1 MNIETRIAQWLRTPF
16 DQQTQNQVALL
27 AKNPKEAEDAFYKDL
42 EFGTGGMRGIMGVG
56 TNRINKYTLGKNTQG
71 LSEYLKEQH
80 PNEKICAVIAYDC
93 RHQSKELAKIC
104 ADIFTANGIH
114 CYLLSDLRPTP
125 ELSFAVRHLNAQCGI
140 VLTASHNPPE
150 YNGYKVYGKDG
161 GQLIPPHDE
170 AISQR
175 ILDTAFESIQFDG
188 NPALLQYIDK
198 EIDTA
203 YQKDVL
209 NSALFDKRKNK
220 PLKIVFTPIHG
231 TSITALPQVLE
242 QAGYD
247 KLTIVKEQIEPD
259 GDFPTVKS
267 PNPEEQEALKMAVAL
282 ANEKNADLVIGTDP
296 DADRFGL
303 VVKDAESA
311 WCYLN
316 GNQIMA
322 VLTDFL
328 LQKKAAENILNSNCF
343 IASTVV
349 STPLIQQIAVHH
361 GVQYK
366 NTLTGFK
373 WIAKLIE
380 DFPEL
385 EFIGGGEESFGY
397 LVGDTVRDKDAISAS
412 LLACEIANEAK
423 QNESSF
429 FELLIECYK
438 KYGAYKERLV
448 SITKKGKEGVE
459 YIAQQMENFR
469 KSPPKSIGGIEVIIL
484 EDYLHLTSYNFKRKE
499 EEKLQYSPSNVLI
512 FKLEDG
518 TKIALRPSGTEPKI
532 KYYFQ
537 AEKSLLLQVLDQSW
551 KEQEKTL
558 EIRLDEL
565 SSLILP

>member
-1 MNIETRIAQWLRTPF
+1 MEYQSRIAQWMRSPF
-16 DQQTQNQVALL
+16 DQQTQSQVALL

-71 LSEYLKEQH
+71 LSEYLKEQY
-80 PNEKICAVIAYDC
+80 PNEKIRTVIAYDC

-104 ADIFTANGIH
+104 ADVFTANGIH
-114 CYLLSDLRPTP
+114 CALFSDLRPTP
-125 ELSFAVRHLNAQCGI
+125 ELSFAVRYLNAHCGI

-161 GQLIPPHDE
+161 GQLVPPHDE

-209 NSALFDKRKNK
+209 NSALFDKSKNK

-231 TSITALPQVLE
+231 TSITALPQVLD

-247 KLTIVKEQIEPD
+247 KLTIVKEQIEPN

-282 ANEKNADLVIGTDP
+282 ANKENADLVIGTDP

-303 VVKDAESA
+303 VVKDVDSD

-322 VLTDFL
+322 VLTEFL
-328 LQKKAAENILNSNCF
+328 LQKKATKNTLNPNCF

-349 STPLIQQIAVHH
+349 STPLIQQIALYFC
-361 GVQYK
+361 VQYK

-397 LVGDTVRDKDAISAS
+397 LVGDSVRDKDAISAS

-469 KSPPKSIGGIEVIIL
+469 KSPPKSIGGVQVMVL
-484 EDYLHLTSYNFKRKE
+484 EDYLHLTSYNFKLKK

-532 KYYFQ
+532 KYYFSVNQ
-537 AEKSLLLQVLDQSW
+537 KFDPNLSW
-551 KEQEKTL
+551 KEQEKNL
-558 EIRLDEL
+558 ETRLDEL

>member
-16 DQQTQNQVALL
+16 DQQTQDQVALL
-27 AKNPKEAEDAFYKDL
+27 AKNSKEAEDAFYKDL

-71 LSEYLKEQH
+71 LSEFLKEQH
-80 PNEKICAVIAYDC
+80 PNEKICSVIAYDC

-114 CYLLSDLRPTP
+114 CYLFSDLRPTP

-209 NSALFDKRKNK
+209 SSALFDKRKNK

-303 VVKDAESA
+303 VVKDAEST

-397 LVGDTVRDKDAISAS
+397 LVGDLVRDKDAISAS

-423 QNESSF
+423 NNGSSF

-532 KYYFQ
+532 KYYFSVNQ
-537 AEKSLLLQVLDQSW
+537 KFDPDQSW

>member
-114 CYLLSDLRPTP
+114 CYLFSDLRPTP

-161 GQLIPPHDE
+161 GQLVPPHDE

-209 NSALFDKRKNK
+209 NSALFDKSKNK

-328 LQKKAAENILNSNCF
+328 LQKKAAENTLNSNCF

-397 LVGDTVRDKDAISAS
+397 LVGDSVRDKDAISAS

-423 QNESSF
+423 NNGSSF

-469 KSPPKSIGGIEVIIL
+469 KSPPKSIGGIEVMIL

-532 KYYFQ
+532 KYYFSVNQ
-537 AEKSLLLQVLDQSW
+537 KFDPDQSW

>member
-1 MNIETRIAQWLRTPF
+1 MEYQSRIAQWMRSPF
-16 DQQTQNQVALL
+16 DQQTQSQVALL

-71 LSEYLKEQH
+71 LSEYLKEQY
-80 PNEKICAVIAYDC
+80 PNEKIRTVIAYDC

-104 ADIFTANGIH
+104 ADVFTANGIH
-114 CYLLSDLRPTP
+114 CALFSDLRPTP
-125 ELSFAVRHLNAQCGI
+125 ELSFAVRYLNAHCGI

-161 GQLIPPHDE
+161 GQLVPPHDE

-209 NSALFDKRKNK
+209 NSALFDKSKNK

-231 TSITALPQVLE
+231 TSITALPQVLD

-247 KLTIVKEQIEPD
+247 KLTIVKEQIEPN

-282 ANEKNADLVIGTDP
+282 ANKENADLVIGTDP

-303 VVKDAESA
+303 VVKDVDSD

-322 VLTDFL
+322 VLTEFL
-328 LQKKAAENILNSNCF
+328 LQKKATKNTLNPNCF

-349 STPLIQQIAVHH
+349 STPLIQQIALYFC
-361 GVQYK
+361 VQYK

-397 LVGDTVRDKDAISAS
+397 LVGDSVRDKDAISAS

-448 SITKKGKEGVE
+448 SITKKGKEGGE

-469 KSPPKSIGGIEVIIL
+469 KSPPKSIGGVQVMVL
-484 EDYLHLTSYNFKRKE
+484 EDYLHLTSYNFKLKK

-532 KYYFQ
+532 KYYFSVNQ
-537 AEKSLLLQVLDQSW
+537 KFDPNLSW
-551 KEQEKTL
+551 KEQEKNL
-558 EIRLDEL
+558 ETRLDEL

>member
-1 MNIETRIAQWLRTPF
+1 MNIETRIAQWLRAPF

-27 AKNPKEAEDAFYKDL
+27 AKNPKQAEDAFYKDL

-71 LSEYLKEQH
+71 LSEYLKDQH

-114 CYLLSDLRPTP
+114 CYLFSDLRPTP
-125 ELSFAVRHLNAQCGI
+125 ELSFAVRQLNAQCGI

-220 PLKIVFTPIHG
+220 PLKIVFTTIHG

-303 VVKDAESA
+303 VVKDAEST

-328 LQKKAAENILNSNCF
+328 LQKKAAENTLNSNCF

-397 LVGDTVRDKDAISAS
+397 LVGDSVRDKDAISAS

-423 QNESSF
+423 NNGSSF

-448 SITKKGKEGVE
+448 SITKKGKKGVE

-532 KYYFQ
+532 KYYFSVNQ
-537 AEKSLLLQVLDQSW
+537 KFDPDQSW

>member
-114 CYLLSDLRPTP
+114 CYLFSDLRPTP

-161 GQLIPPHDE
+161 GQLVPPHDE

-231 TSITALPQVLE
+231 TSITALPQVLD

-328 LQKKAAENILNSNCF
+328 LQKKAAENTLNSNCF

-397 LVGDTVRDKDAISAS
+397 LVGDSVRDKDAISAS

-423 QNESSF
+423 NNGSSF

-448 SITKKGKEGVE
+448 SITRKGKEGVE

-532 KYYFQ
+532 KYYFSVNQ
-537 AEKSLLLQVLDQSW
+537 KFDPDQSW

>member
-114 CYLLSDLRPTP
+114 CYLFSDLRPTP

-150 YNGYKVYGKDG
+150 YNGFKVYGKDG
-161 GQLIPPHDE
+161 GQLVPPHDE

-209 NSALFDKRKNK
+209 NSALFDKSKNK

-247 KLTIVKEQIEPD
+247 KLTIVKEQIDPN

-328 LQKKAAENILNSNCF
+328 LQKRAAENTLNSNCF

-380 DFPEL
+380 GFPEL

-397 LVGDTVRDKDAISAS
+397 LVGDSVRDKDAISAS

-423 QNESSF
+423 NNGSSF

-459 YIAQQMENFR
+459 YIAEQMENFR
-469 KSPPKSIGGIEVIIL
+469 KSPPKSIGGIDVMIL

-532 KYYFQ
+532 KYYFSINQ
-537 AEKSLLLQVLDQSW
+537 KFDPDQSW

>member
-1 MNIETRIAQWLRTPF
+1 MEYQSRIAQWMRSPF
-16 DQQTQNQVALL
+16 DQQTQSQVALL

-71 LSEYLKEQH
+71 LSEYLKEQY
-80 PNEKICAVIAYDC
+80 PNEKIRTVIAYDC

-104 ADIFTANGIH
+104 ADVFTANGIH
-114 CYLLSDLRPTP
+114 CALFSDLRPTP
-125 ELSFAVRHLNAQCGI
+125 ELSFAVRYLNAHCGI

-161 GQLIPPHDE
+161 GQLVPPHDE

-175 ILDTAFESIQFDG
+175 ILNTAFESIQFDG

-209 NSALFDKRKNK
+209 NSALFDKSKNK

-231 TSITALPQVLE
+231 TSITALPQVLD

-247 KLTIVKEQIEPD
+247 KLTIVKEQIEPN

-282 ANEKNADLVIGTDP
+282 ANKENADLVIGTDP

-303 VVKDAESA
+303 VVKDVDSD

-322 VLTDFL
+322 VLTEFL
-328 LQKKAAENILNSNCF
+328 LQKKATKNTLNPNCF

-349 STPLIQQIAVHH
+349 STPLIQQIALHF

-385 EFIGGGEESFGY
+385 KFIGGGEESFGY
-397 LVGDTVRDKDAISAS
+397 LVGDSVRDKDAISAS
-412 LLACEIANEAK
+412 LLACEIATEAK

-469 KSPPKSIGGIEVIIL
+469 KSPPKSIGGVQVMVL
-484 EDYLHLTSYNFKRKE
+484 EDYLHLTSYNFKLKK

-532 KYYFQ
+532 KYYFSVNQ
-537 AEKSLLLQVLDQSW
+537 KFDPNLSW

-558 EIRLDEL
+558 ETRLDEL

>member
-1 MNIETRIAQWLRTPF
+1 MEYQSRIAQWMRSPF
-16 DQQTQNQVALL
+16 DQQTQSQVALL

-71 LSEYLKEQH
+71 LSEYLKEQY
-80 PNEKICAVIAYDC
+80 PNEKIRTVIAYDC

-104 ADIFTANGIH
+104 ADVFTANGIH
-114 CYLLSDLRPTP
+114 CALFSDLRPTP
-125 ELSFAVRHLNAQCGI
+125 ELSFAVRYLNAHCGI

-161 GQLIPPHDE
+161 GQLVPPHDE

-209 NSALFDKRKNK
+209 NSALFDKSKNK

-231 TSITALPQVLE
+231 TSITALPQVLD

-247 KLTIVKEQIEPD
+247 KLTIVKEQIEPN

-282 ANEKNADLVIGTDP
+282 ANKENADLVIGTDP

-303 VVKDAESA
+303 VVKDVDSD

-322 VLTDFL
+322 VLTEFL
-328 LQKKAAENILNSNCF
+328 LQKKATKNTLNPNCF

-349 STPLIQQIAVHH
+349 STPLIQQIALHF

-373 WIAKLIE
+373 WIAKLIV

-385 EFIGGGEESFGY
+385 KFIGGGEESFGY
-397 LVGDTVRDKDAISAS
+397 LVGDSVRDKDAISAS

-469 KSPPKSIGGIEVIIL
+469 KSPPKSIGGVQVMVL
-484 EDYLHLTSYNFKRKE
+484 EDYLHLTSYNFKLKK

-532 KYYFQ
+532 KYYFSVNQ
-537 AEKSLLLQVLDQSW
+537 KFDPNLSW

-558 EIRLDEL
+558 ETRLDEL

>member
-1 MNIETRIAQWLRTPF
+1 MEYQSRIAQWMRSPF
-16 DQQTQNQVALL
+16 DQQTQSQVALL

-71 LSEYLKEQH
+71 LSEYLKEQY
-80 PNEKICAVIAYDC
+80 PNEKIRTVIAYDC

-104 ADIFTANGIH
+104 ADVFTANGIH
-114 CYLLSDLRPTP
+114 CALFSDLRPTP
-125 ELSFAVRHLNAQCGI
+125 ELSFAVRYLNAHCGI

-161 GQLIPPHDE
+161 GQLVPPHDE

-209 NSALFDKRKNK
+209 NSALFDKSKNK

-247 KLTIVKEQIEPD
+247 KLTIVKEQIDPN

-282 ANEKNADLVIGTDP
+282 ANKENADLVIGTDP

-303 VVKDAESA
+303 VVKDVDSD

-322 VLTDFL
+322 VLTEFL
-328 LQKKAAENILNSNCF
+328 LQKKATKNTLNPNCF

-349 STPLIQQIAVHH
+349 STPLIQQIALHF

-385 EFIGGGEESFGY
+385 KFIGGGEESFGY
-397 LVGDTVRDKDAISAS
+397 LVGDSVRDKDAISAS

-469 KSPPKSIGGIEVIIL
+469 KSPPKSIGGVQVMVL
-484 EDYLHLTSYNFKRKE
+484 EDYLHLTSYNFKLKK

-532 KYYFQ
+532 KYYFSVNQ
-537 AEKSLLLQVLDQSW
+537 KFDPNLSW

-558 EIRLDEL
+558 ETRLDEL

>member
-114 CYLLSDLRPTP
+114 CYLFSDLRPTP

-161 GQLIPPHDE
+161 GQLVPPHDE

-209 NSALFDKRKNK
+209 NSALFDKSKNK

-247 KLTIVKEQIEPD
+247 KLTIVKEQIDPN

-328 LQKKAAENILNSNCF
+328 LQKRAAENTLNSNCF

-380 DFPEL
+380 GFPEL

-397 LVGDTVRDKDAISAS
+397 LVGDSVRDKDAISAS

-423 QNESSF
+423 NNGSSF

-448 SITKKGKEGVE
+448 SITKKGKKGVE
-459 YIAQQMENFR
+459 YIAKQMENFR
-469 KSPPKSIGGIEVIIL
+469 KSPPKSIGGIDVMIL

-532 KYYFQ
+532 KYYFSINQ
-537 AEKSLLLQVLDQSW
+537 KFDPDQSW

>member
-114 CYLLSDLRPTP
+114 CYLFNDLRPTP

-161 GQLIPPHDE
+161 GQLVPPHDE

-209 NSALFDKRKNK
+209 NSALFDKSKNK

-247 KLTIVKEQIEPD
+247 KLTIVKEQIDPN

-328 LQKKAAENILNSNCF
+328 LQKRAAENTLNSNCF

-380 DFPEL
+380 GFPEL

-397 LVGDTVRDKDAISAS
+397 LVGDSVRDKDAISAS

-423 QNESSF
+423 NNGSSF

-459 YIAQQMENFR
+459 YIAEQMENFR
-469 KSPPKSIGGIEVIIL
+469 KSPPKSIGGIDVMIL

-532 KYYFQ
+532 KYYFSINQ
-537 AEKSLLLQVLDQSW
+537 KFDPDQSW

>member
-1 MNIETRIAQWLRTPF
+1 MCRY
-16 DQQTQNQVALL
+16 
-27 AKNPKEAEDAFYKDL
+27 FYCKWDSL
-42 EFGTGGMRGIMGVG
+42 
-56 TNRINKYTLGKNTQG
+56 
-71 LSEYLKEQH
+71 YL
-80 PNEKICAVIAYDC
+80 
-93 RHQSKELAKIC
+93 
-104 ADIFTANGIH
+104 F
-114 CYLLSDLRPTP
+114 SDLRPTP

-161 GQLIPPHDE
+161 GQLVPPHDE

-209 NSALFDKRKNK
+209 NSALFDKSKNK

-247 KLTIVKEQIEPD
+247 KLTIVKEQIDPN

-328 LQKKAAENILNSNCF
+328 LQKRAAENTLNSNCF

-361 GVQYK
+361 DVQYK

-380 DFPEL
+380 GFPEL

-397 LVGDTVRDKDAISAS
+397 LVGDSVRDKDAISAS

-423 QNESSF
+423 NNGSSF
-429 FELLIECYK
+429 FELFLIECYK

-459 YIAQQMENFR
+459 YIAEQMENFR
-469 KSPPKSIGGIEVIIL
+469 KSPPKSIGGIDVMIL

-532 KYYFQ
+532 KYYFSINQ
-537 AEKSLLLQVLDQSW
+537 KFDPDQSW

>member
-114 CYLLSDLRPTP
+114 CNLFSDLRPTP

-161 GQLIPPHDE
+161 GQLVPPHDE

-209 NSALFDKRKNK
+209 NSALFDKSKNK

-247 KLTIVKEQIEPD
+247 KLTIVKEQIDPN

-328 LQKKAAENILNSNCF
+328 LQKRAAENTLNSNCF

-397 LVGDTVRDKDAISAS
+397 LVGDSVRDKDAISAS

-423 QNESSF
+423 NNGSSF

-459 YIAQQMENFR
+459 YIAEQMENFR
-469 KSPPKSIGGIEVIIL
+469 KSPPKSIGGIDVMIL

-532 KYYFQ
+532 KYYFSVNQ
-537 AEKSLLLQVLDQSW
+537 KFDPDQSW

>member
-114 CYLLSDLRPTP
+114 CYLFSDLRPTP

-161 GQLIPPHDE
+161 GQLVPPHDE

-247 KLTIVKEQIEPD
+247 KLTIVKEQIDPN

-328 LQKKAAENILNSNCF
+328 LQKRAAENTLNSNCF

-397 LVGDTVRDKDAISAS
+397 LVGDLVRDKDAISAS

-423 QNESSF
+423 NNGSSF

-469 KSPPKSIGGIEVIIL
+469 KSPPKSIGGIDVMIL
-484 EDYLHLTSYNFKRKE
+484 EDYLHLTSFNFKRKE

-532 KYYFQ
+532 KYYFSINQ
-537 AEKSLLLQVLDQSW
+537 KFDPDQSW

>member
-1 MNIETRIAQWLRTPF
+1 MNIKTRIAQWLRTPF

-114 CYLLSDLRPTP
+114 CYLFSDLRPTP

-161 GQLIPPHDE
+161 GQLVPPHDE

-220 PLKIVFTPIHG
+220 PLKVVFTPIHG

-247 KLTIVKEQIEPD
+247 KLTIVKEQIDPN

-328 LQKKAAENILNSNCF
+328 LQKRAAENTLNSNCF

-380 DFPEL
+380 GFPEL

-397 LVGDTVRDKDAISAS
+397 LVGDSVRDKDAISAS

-423 QNESSF
+423 NNGSSF

-459 YIAQQMENFR
+459 YIAEQMENFR
-469 KSPPKSIGGIEVIIL
+469 KSPPKSIGGIDVMIL

-532 KYYFQ
+532 KYYFSINQ
-537 AEKSLLLQVLDQSW
+537 KFDPDQSW

>member
-114 CYLLSDLRPTP
+114 CYLFSDLRPTP

-161 GQLIPPHDE
+161 GQLVPPHDE

-209 NSALFDKRKNK
+209 NSALFDKSKNK

-247 KLTIVKEQIEPD
+247 KLTIVKEQIDPN

-328 LQKKAAENILNSNCF
+328 LQKRAAENTLNSNCF

-397 LVGDTVRDKDAISAS
+397 LVGDSVRDKDAISAS

-423 QNESSF
+423 NNGSSF

-459 YIAQQMENFR
+459 YIAEQMENFR

-532 KYYFQ
+532 KYYFSVNQ
-537 AEKSLLLQVLDQSW
+537 KFDPDQSW

>member
-1 MNIETRIAQWLRTPF
+1 MEYQSRIAQWMRSPF
-16 DQQTQNQVALL
+16 DQQTQSQVALL

-71 LSEYLKEQH
+71 LSEYLKEQY
-80 PNEKICAVIAYDC
+80 PNEKIRTVIAYDC

-104 ADIFTANGIH
+104 ADVFTANGIH
-114 CYLLSDLRPTP
+114 CALFSDLRPTP
-125 ELSFAVRHLNAQCGI
+125 ELSFAVRYLNAHCGI

-161 GQLIPPHDE
+161 GQLVPPHDE

-209 NSALFDKRKNK
+209 NSALFDKSKNK

-231 TSITALPQVLE
+231 TSITALPQVLD

-247 KLTIVKEQIEPD
+247 KLTIVKEQIEPN

-282 ANEKNADLVIGTDP
+282 ANKENADLVIGTDP

-303 VVKDAESA
+303 VVKDVDSD

-322 VLTDFL
+322 VLTEFL
-328 LQKKAAENILNSNCF
+328 LQKKATKNTLNPNCF

-349 STPLIQQIAVHH
+349 STPLIQQIALYF

-385 EFIGGGEESFGY
+385 KFIGGGEESFGY
-397 LVGDTVRDKDAISAS
+397 LVGDSVRDKDAISAS

-469 KSPPKSIGGIEVIIL
+469 KSPPKSIGGVQVMVL
-484 EDYLHLTSYNFKRKE
+484 EDYLHLTSYNFKLKK

-532 KYYFQ
+532 KYYFSVNQ
-537 AEKSLLLQVLDQSW
+537 KFDPNLSW
-551 KEQEKTL
+551 KEQEKNL
-558 EIRLDEL
+558 ETRLDEL